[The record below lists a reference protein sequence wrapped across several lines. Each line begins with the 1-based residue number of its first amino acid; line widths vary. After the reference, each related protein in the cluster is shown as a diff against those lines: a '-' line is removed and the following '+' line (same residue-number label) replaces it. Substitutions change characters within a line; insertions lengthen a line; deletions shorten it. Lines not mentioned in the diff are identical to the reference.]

1 MIPDEA
7 RTPLTTPLGSGRTLI
22 EASAGSGKTRAITS
36 LFARMVVER
45 GLEIDQILVVTFTK
59 AATAELRERIRAT
72 LKVIESARG
81 KAANATD
88 DQARE
93 LLERWEQLPG
103 LDAARIRE
111 RIELAL
117 LDIDRANI
125 QTIHGFCQRALTEFA
140 FETGFSFDFELSGDG
155 GGLVEGVVRD
165 FWQRKY
171 RNSSRILARFL
182 AKKGFLP
189 GHLAGW
195 YASLRAKDFAEIRGA
210 PESAQDPAEAENLC
224 REKLQAFIAI
234 WREHGAAFKEI
245 MLESEA
251 LNRRSYR
258 NDTIRNHLGTIQRV
272 AAEGELPL
280 SMIEGDGL
288 AGVAKYFGANDLAR
302 KCKKGH
308 EPPEN
313 PLFAAFDELAD
324 ACKTFTESLESGLRF
339 TRKQLIEHAGKEVR
353 RIVREQKRLGYDDL
367 LLEMRQALDREGSG
381 GRLAAN
387 IRRRF
392 PAALI
397 DEFQDTDP
405 TQARIFAAIYGGG
418 DGAEPAETADDRG
431 ALYIVGDPKQAI
443 YKFRGADI
451 FAYLAAQRGAAL
463 PLELGSNYRSTPG
476 LVEACNAIFAAPW
489 AFAIPEIGFSPA
501 TPGRDS
507 ALRLEI
513 DGETPPPM
521 QFWLLQ
527 DYTAG
532 GKASD
537 VAANKTADDII
548 RLLKLAGE
556 GKAKIGG
563 KPLAASDIAVLV
575 AKKADG
581 RMVARELRR
590 RGGRCVEIDDS
601 SIFDSREAG
610 QVYRLL
616 LALANRGRQDFRRAA
631 LTGDVFGLGNEDL
644 LALIEADDY
653 WSHWAEQ
660 FDQWHRDWV
669 DKGVGAMLR
678 KIIGAQLKRWPEV
691 EQEASGES
699 GEGGAGG
706 EEIRVGTGNLLNS
719 PAGPRRL
726 TNFYHLTELLQ
737 EAETENQYSPARLL
751 AWLRRRMM
759 GEAESRP
766 AEENPHTLRL
776 DSDENLVKIST
787 IHKSK
792 GLEYPIVYL
801 PFAWYSRQVNKT
813 SADRPIEYHTREDG
827 RFPAVLDL
835 APDAAGLAKHKLEEF
850 SSSVRLL
857 YVALTRARERCVIAW
872 TRITR
877 DPHGKETPPLA
888 WLLHR
893 DEHDEKT
900 LAEDGGPEA
909 ANSAIPDSATKV
921 LPQINYS
928 FRTKERGEFNLDM
941 EALQRQCSHGI
952 KLGDKD
958 SATLPTARL
967 DGTAG
972 ELELT
977 APREFDR
984 PLRRI
989 RRMTSYTDLAAEH
1002 PAATQRFSEAA
1013 AADHD
1018 QSVDAASA
1026 DAAEAE
1032 STKTDAFHFPRGAR
1046 VGNCFHRIFELHD
1059 QEPGRMLND
1068 ICAEQL
1074 LRAGIDL
1081 RKWLRVALNI
1091 VENTL
1096 STELREPGESG
1107 RAGFRLA
1114 DIDRRLTELEFFFPV
1129 KGVSRSGLAAALA
1142 RSGYPELL
1150 REVPGEPA
1158 IDGFLRGFIDL
1169 TFEHEGRWYIADYKS
1184 NHLGDQAQDY
1194 EGEPLKDAMRQHSYQ
1209 LQYLLYL
1216 LALHRYLRTRIRG
1229 YDYERHIGGVFYLF
1243 LRGVAPATGMS
1254 RGVWFDRPEKACIEA
1269 LDEFMESAGS

>member
-1 MIPDEA
+1 MSPDEA

-22 EASAGSGKTRAITS
+22 EASAGSGKTRAITT

-45 GLEIDQILVVTFTK
+45 GLEIDSILVVTFTK

-72 LKVIESARG
+72 LKAIESAGG
-81 KAANATD
+81 KAEAAAD

-93 LLERWEQLPG
+93 LLERWEQLPE
-103 LDAARIRE
+103 LDAALIRD
-111 RIELAL
+111 RTELAL

-125 QTIHGFCQRALTEFA
+125 QTIHSFCQRALTEFA

-155 GGLVEGVVRD
+155 GGLVEAVVRD
-165 FWQRKY
+165 FWQEKY
-171 RNSSRILARFL
+171 RDSSRILARFL
-182 AKKGFLP
+182 QKKAFMP
-189 GHLAGW
+189 GNLAGW

-224 REKLQAFIAI
+224 REKLQAFISL
-234 WREHGAAFKEI
+234 WREQGAAFKEI

-251 LNRRSYR
+251 LNRNSYR
-258 NDTIRNHLGTIQRV
+258 KDTVRNHLGTIERV

-288 AGVAKYFGANDLAR
+288 AGVAKYFGANDLAK

-308 EPPEN
+308 DPPEN

-324 ACKTFTESLESGLRF
+324 ACATFAESLESGLRLA
-339 TRKQLIEHAGKEVR
+339 RKQLIEHAERELR

-367 LLEMRQALDREGSG
+367 LLEMRDALAREVSG
-381 GRLAAN
+381 RRLAAS

-405 TQARIFAAIYGGG
+405 TQARIFAAIYDGG
-418 DGAEPAETADDRG
+418 DGGEPAEAADGGG

-451 FAYLAAQRGAAL
+451 FAYLAAQQGAGT
-463 PLELGSNYRSTPG
+463 PLALGSNYRSTPG

-489 AFAIPEIGFSPA
+489 AFAIPEISFNPA
-501 TPGRDS
+501 AAGRDGG
-507 ALRLEI
+507 LRLEI
-513 DGETPPPM
+513 DGEIPPPM
-521 QFWLLQ
+521 QFWLLP

-532 GKASD
+532 GKAGE

-548 RLLKLAGE
+548 RLLNLAGE

-631 LTGDVFGLGNEDL
+631 LAGDVFGLDNDDL
-644 LALIEADDY
+644 LALIEEDDY

-678 KIIGAQLKRWPEV
+678 KIIGARLKHWPEV
-691 EQEASGES
+691 EKEAGSGN
-699 GEGGAGG
+699 GKTGA
-706 EEIRVGTGNLLNS
+706 GNLLNS

-751 AWLRRRMM
+751 AWLRRRMI
-759 GEAESRP
+759 GQSESRT
-766 AEENPHTLRL
+766 AEENPDTLRL

-801 PFAWYSRQVNKT
+801 PFAWYSRETKS
-813 SADRPIEYHTREDG
+813 SAGQPIEYHTREDG
-827 RFPAVLDL
+827 RFPAILDL
-835 APDAAGLAKHKLEEF
+835 APDDAGLQHHKLEEF

-857 YVALTRARERCVIAW
+857 YVALTRARERCVITW
-872 TRITR
+872 TRITKS
-877 DPHGKETPPLA
+877 PEKKETPPLA

-893 DEHDEKT
+893 QEHHEKA

-909 ANSAIPDSATKV
+909 ANSAIPDSAAEV
-921 LPQINYS
+921 LPQLNHS

-952 KLGDKD
+952 KLDDKD
-958 SATLPTARL
+958 SETLAAVRL
-967 DGTAG
+967 ESMAAEA
-972 ELELT
+972 ELA
-977 APREFDR
+977 APREFAR

-1002 PAATQRFSEAA
+1002 PAATHRFSEAA

-1018 QSVDAASA
+1018 QSVDAASTDA
-1026 DAAEAE
+1026 DETATE
-1032 STKTDAFHFPRGAR
+1032 STSADAFHFPRGAR
-1046 VGNCFHRIFELHD
+1046 VGNCFHRIFEIRD
-1059 QEPGRMLND
+1059 QEPGRLLKD

-1081 RKWLRVALNI
+1081 RKWLPVALNI
-1091 VENTL
+1091 VKNTL
-1096 STELREPGESG
+1096 GTELREPGESG

-1114 DIDRRLTELEFFFPV
+1114 DIDRRLCELEFFFPV
-1129 KGVSRSGLAAALA
+1129 KGVSRSGLADILA

-1150 REVPGEPA
+1150 REVPGEQA
-1158 IDGFLRGFIDL
+1158 INGFLRGFIDL
-1169 TFEHEGRWYIADYKS
+1169 TLTHEGRWYIADYKS
-1184 NHLGDQAQDY
+1184 NHLGGRPEDY
-1194 EGEPLKDAMRQHSYQ
+1194 EGEALRDAMRQHSYQ

-1216 LALHRYLRTRIRG
+1216 LALHRYLRTRLPD

-1254 RGVWFDRPEKACIEA
+1254 RGVWFDRPGKACIEA